1 MSHDPIKDLEKCENF
16 MENYG
21 DRVIEMILV
30 DGTAHEI
37 CAAVHL
43 CLFKDLQAM
52 GVISA
57 GNHGGE
63 EDEELKE
70 DPKCVLC
77 EYVITTLA
85 DRIKDNAT
93 EAEIKAEVLSICDH
107 LPKTV
112 RKNCRA
118 FVTIYGDEV
127 IQYLISEMNPSEIC
141 TELHLCKPTPA
152 RLVSVQ
158 LQKNNNNEFVGV
170 DERRELKLTRCEL
183 CSVIS
188 DYLKLKRASEDKL
201 SLAREKFCPILRNK
215 KSQCLEMVEDYGEY
229 ILQILTTGESENV
242 CQDLDIC

>member
-1 MSHDPIKDLEKCENF
+1 
-16 MENYG
+16 
-21 DRVIEMILV
+21 VIEMILV

-43 CLFKDLQAM
+43 CLFKDFEQM
-52 GVISA
+52 GA
-57 GNHGGE
+57 LGNNAVGE
-63 EDEELKE
+63 EEELKE

-77 EYVITTLA
+77 EYVITTIA
-85 DRIKDNAT
+85 ERVKDNAT

-141 TELHLCKPTPA
+141 TELHLCKPA
-152 RLVSVQ
+152 IVSVD
-158 LQKNNNNEFVGV
+158 LKKTNEFVGV

-188 DYLKLKRASEDKL
+188 DYLKLKKNDSEEDKL
-201 SLAREKFCPILRNK
+201 TLAREKFCPLLRNK

-229 ILQILTTGESENV
+229 FLQILTSGESENV
-242 CQDLDIC
+242 CQELDIC